1 MRLSTHQLLS
11 FSMKTITYKY
21 IELLFLFILIPISF
35 LFNYKPW
42 IKIAIGLLGFVYVIF
57 VLLKIEDQ
65 KLRIKQNLNWSL
77 FLKTTGVKLFVI
89 IVVTT
94 VIVWLTNKEL
104 LFYVV
109 LNKPKLWLFILFIYS
124 FFSVYP
130 QELLFRTFFFKR
142 YEMLFKN
149 STALILVNAILFTV
163 AHLFFKNTLVLV
175 LTFLG
180 GLIFAYS
187 FNKNKSTLLV
197 SIEHAV
203 YGSWL
208 FTVGMGDMLGF
219 PS

>member
-1 MRLSTHQLLS
+1 
-11 FSMKTITYKY
+11 MKTITYKY

>member
-11 FSMKTITYKY
+11 FSMKTVTYKY

-109 LNKPKLWLFILFIYS
+109 LNKPKLWLFILFMY
-124 FFSVYP
+124 
-130 QELLFRTFFFKR
+130 K
-142 YEMLFKN
+142 
-149 STALILVNAILFTV
+149 
-163 AHLFFKNTLVLV
+163 
-175 LTFLG
+175 
-180 GLIFAYS
+180 
-187 FNKNKSTLLV
+187 
-197 SIEHAV
+197 
-203 YGSWL
+203 
-208 FTVGMGDMLGF
+208 
-219 PS
+219 

>member
-1 MRLSTHQLLS
+1 
-11 FSMKTITYKY
+11 MKTITYKY

-149 STALILVNAILFTV
+149 STVLILVNAILFTV